1 MDFRSQSHGRRGLRP
16 LLGDAGAGG
25 AEYRRRQRRSHHEFR
40 PPRHESQSRPQRAS
54 GRRARRVGADQH
66 RYGQLAEPEVRS
78 RTRPRHRLD
87 EGDRLRGWARERGD
101 RAGPRRNRVPDA
113 LFRPGAAVAS
123 LSCDRRARPDRA
135 WLRRPN
141 DRSRGPVTDVTPDD
155 RALVDRFLDMMAA
168 EAGCSRH
175 TLAAYRN
182 DLERAAESLRSLGTA
197 STDDLST
204 LGLQWTG
211 LAPSTVARRSAALR
225 RFFGFLIE
233 DGLRKDDPSEALP
246 RPRFERPL
254 PRILDSD
261 EVQRMFE
268 AAEDRAASGELIAVR
283 NLALIELLYG
293 SGLRASELVSL
304 ARGAVRPGQPFLM
317 VRGKGSKE
325 RLVPISSRA
334 QDAVA
339 KWNELAP
346 TGSTWLFPS
355 GKTHLSRVRLFQ
367 IVRAMAADA
376 GIAPERVSPHV
387 LRHAFATH
395 LLSGGADLRVLQSL
409 LGHADIATTQIST
422 HVDSARLVELVN
434 ARHPLATRGR

>member
-1 MDFRSQSHGRRGLRP
+1 M
-16 LLGDAGAGG
+16 
-25 AEYRRRQRRSHHEFR
+25 
-40 PPRHESQSRPQRAS
+40 
-54 GRRARRVGADQH
+54 
-66 RYGQLAEPEVRS
+66 
-78 RTRPRHRLD
+78 
-87 EGDRLRGWARERGD
+87 
-101 RAGPRRNRVPDA
+101 
-113 LFRPGAAVAS
+113 
-123 LSCDRRARPDRA
+123 
-135 WLRRPN
+135 
-141 DRSRGPVTDVTPDD
+141 TPDD

-168 EAGCSRH
+168 EAGSSRN

-182 DLERAAESLRSLGTA
+182 DLERAAEDIGSLGAA
-197 STDDLST
+197 SADDLSL
-204 LGLQWTG
+204 LGAKWAD

-225 RFFGFLIE
+225 RFFGFLVD
-233 DGLRKDDPSEALP
+233 DGLRKGDPSDALP

-261 EVQRMFE
+261 EVERMFQ
-268 AAEDRAASGELIAVR
+268 AAEDRAASGQLTAVR
-283 NLALIELLYG
+283 NLALLELLYG

-304 ARGAVRPGQPFLM
+304 PRGAVRPAQPFLM

-334 QDAVA
+334 GGAVA
-339 KWNELAP
+339 GWLELSP
-346 TGSTWLFPS
+346 GGTLWLFPS
-355 GKTHLSRVRLFQ
+355 GKSHLSRVRLFQ

-409 LGHADIATTQIST
+409 LGHADIATTQIYT

-434 ARHPLATRGR
+434 SRHPLATRSR